1 MEGPHRLFISP
12 HPDDIAYSCFASL
25 VNPPGDLKSTL
36 IVTVF
41 NRSLTALNGF
51 GERGSV
57 EGITQ
62 VRRKEELLFA
72 STVGCQVQFLE
83 FPDTSVRFTS
93 AYSSS
98 GYISRTDAIYFKVK
112 KSLSKIIIPFLGKIP
127 IYIPLGIG
135 EHPDHCI
142 VRDAVKEI
150 IYESPV
156 QHSPHFLLFYE
167 DLPYAIKFAES
178 AIKEFAFKTI
188 APTARSVSVDLKGVW
203 RRKKR
208 AVGIYE
214 SQLKPRVLPAI
225 TKHARLVG
233 SEYSEA
239 ERLWFDEPGATIP
252 LVQTMVWVS
261 REPTQPWRQR
271 TIIEILR
278 TSQELQTSVGRTIL
292 LGLLHRPRNCT
303 FLNMFENIEV
313 FAGSLYCDMTY
324 PATTEISYY
333 SISNRA
339 RAALQDIERRYNVDA
354 FYLCD
359 REHSERLVDRIL
371 IDLSDYIN
379 RFGFCSKELPDFIE
393 DRHEDMDISLQYISY
408 DNFSLEQAAL
418 NLKPFAECSQ
428 SYNSQENIY
437 RRSESEMQSDGCIHK
452 KRDSIHSMALAQ
464 LAADCLKALPDI
476 DKTFL
481 LIMSDILS
489 LPTVYAFKIACHGSG
504 VKNIRS
510 LLCAEE
516 FQHLHDLVIEAT
528 IPQSPSL
535 NGVVGFKWENAV
547 RCLIRQAFASAESD
561 AGGKPHVDRCVL
573 HLKRFRHFGSD
584 LSFQI
589 IQKAW
594 KRDCVAAP
602 GRDIRDE
609 LFALKGKTPLF
620 VPTVKSVPLNNTH
633 PIHLRIHIINEPSW
647 PEADKRPTATTRD
660 DLHRTTGISLCLST
674 YDGFNVAPLQPLSCS
689 IVSTECERPQ
699 EPNSWQANVLLAKYS
714 AEPTKHLSTSSSSSP
729 HSIPP
734 TAARIRTRIVP
745 ISRTPRLADMVPR
758 KARG

>member
-83 FPDTSVRFTS
+83 FPDISVRFTS
-93 AYSSS
+93 AYSSI

-188 APTARSVSVDLKGVW
+188 APTARSVAVDLKGVW

-261 REPTQPWRQR
+261 PEPTQLWRQR
-271 TIIEILR
+271 TMVESLR
-278 TSQELQTSVGRTIL
+278 NSQALQTSVDLTIL
-292 LGLLHRPRNCT
+292 LGPLHLPRNCT
-303 FLNMFENIEV
+303 FLNMFGSFEV
-313 FAGSLYCDMTY
+313 FAGSLYCDLTY
-324 PATTEISYY
+324 PATTEISHY
-333 SISNRA
+333 SIINQA
-339 RAALQDIERRYNVDA
+339 RAALQNVERRYDVDA

-359 REHSERLVDRIL
+359 RKLSEHLVDRIL
-371 IDLSDYIN
+371 NLSDRIN
-379 RFGFCSKELPDFIE
+379 RLRFCSKELPDFIE

-408 DNFSLEQAAL
+408 DNFPLQQAAL
-418 NLKPFAECSQ
+418 NLNPVAECSQ

-437 RRSESEMQSDGCIHK
+437 RRSESEMQSDGRIHK

-464 LAADCLKALPDI
+464 PPADCLKALPDI
-476 DKTFL
+476 DKTCL
-481 LIMSDILS
+481 LIMPDILS

-504 VKNIRS
+504 AKNIRS
-510 LLCAEE
+510 LHCAQE
-516 FQHLHDLVIEAT
+516 FQPLHDLVIEAT

-535 NGVVGFKWENAV
+535 NGVVGFKWKNAV
-547 RCLIRQAFASAESD
+547 RCLISQAVASAELD
-561 AGGKPHVDRCVL
+561 ADKESHADRPVL
-573 HLKRFRHFGSD
+573 DFKRFRHFGSD
-584 LSFQI
+584 LSLQI
-589 IQKAW
+589 IYKAW
-594 KRDCVAAP
+594 KRDGVAAL
-602 GRDIRDE
+602 GRNIRDE
-609 LFALKGKTPLF
+609 LNFIDWYFAPKGKTPLF
-620 VPTVKSVPLNNTH
+620 VPTVKNNTH
-633 PIHLRIHIINEPSW
+633 PTHLRIRIINEPPW
-647 PEADKRPTATTRD
+647 PEANTRPTATTRD
-660 DLHRTTGISLCLST
+660 DLHRTTDISLCLST
-674 YDGFNVAPLQPLSCS
+674 YHGFSVAPLQ
-689 IVSTECERPQ
+689 TPQ
-699 EPNSWQANVLLAKYS
+699 Q
-714 AEPTKHLSTSSSSSP
+714 
-729 HSIPP
+729 
-734 TAARIRTRIVP
+734 
-745 ISRTPRLADMVPR
+745 
-758 KARG
+758 